1 MFAELDVTSPEF
13 IRHPYPGYARVRR
26 SSPLCRIQPNQF
38 LGVSRY
44 HDVVRVL
51 HDSKRF
57 SNSAYTT
64 SRPAQRQGLD
74 TMPPMLLEMDPPRH
88 GKVRALLVHAF
99 SPRIVAEFEP
109 RLRQLTDELMATLHG
124 AQEFELLSTLAVPL
138 PILVIA
144 ELLGIGSER
153 RDDFRR
159 WSDDFA
165 DALSIGATV
174 ETEQLQR
181 STQEFYHY
189 FGERMEERRREPRGD
204 LLSLLVHAEVD
215 GERLSARELLSA
227 VTSLLVG
234 GNETTTSLVANA
246 LVTLTDHPE
255 QLAEVQ
261 ENLALIPAL
270 IEEVLRFEPP
280 AHCLFRQTTRDV
292 EVAEMVIPGDTI
304 VLPLLASANRD
315 ASHFPDPERFDIHR
329 DTRGHLAFGLNI
341 HFCLGA
347 ALARMEARV
356 MLEALLSRTK
366 NLKRAE
372 REVAWS
378 SSFLI
383 RSPRR
388 LVLRAQIG

>member
-13 IRHPYPGYARVRR
+13 IRHPYPSYARARR
-26 SSPLCRIQPNQF
+26 ASPLCRIQPNQF

-57 SNSAYTT
+57 SNSGYTA
-64 SRPAQRQGLD
+64 SRPAQRQDLD
-74 TMPPMLLEMDPPRH
+74 IMPPMLVELDPPRH
-88 GKVRALLVHAF
+88 GKVRALIVRAL
-99 SPRIVAEFEP
+99 SPRTVAEFEP
-109 RLRQLTDELMATLHG
+109 RLRKITDELMASLHG
-124 AQEFELLSTLAVPL
+124 ESEFELLSALAIPL
-138 PILVIA
+138 PMIVIA
-144 ELLGIGSER
+144 ELLGVGSER

-159 WSDDFA
+159 WADDFA
-165 DALSIGATV
+165 GAQAIGAAL
-174 ETEQLQR
+174 ETEKLQR

-204 LLSLLVHAEVD
+204 LLSQLVHAEVD
-215 GERLSARELLSA
+215 GERLSAEELLSV
-227 VTSLLVG
+227 VTALLIG
-234 GNETTTSLVANA
+234 GNETTTSLVANTI
-246 LVTLTDHPE
+246 VTLTDHPE

-270 IEEVLRFEPP
+270 VEEALRFEPP
-280 AHCLFRQTTRDV
+280 AHCIFRQATTDV
-292 EVAEMVIPGDTI
+292 ELEGAVIPRGTV

-315 ASHFPDPERFDIHR
+315 ESQFPDPDRFDIHR
-329 DTRGHLAFGLNI
+329 DTKGHLAFGLDI

-347 ALARMEARV
+347 ALARMEGRV

-372 REVAWS
+372 RDVAWTP
-378 SSFLI
+378 SFFI
-383 RSPRR
+383 RAPQK
-388 LVLRAQIG
+388 LVLRAQVD